1 MLAGSLAGVAARVTT
16 RGHFIFRAVK
26 ILAETGVKGDERAT
40 HLKTSTMVRILLLDT
55 ETNGLPK
62 NRFAPIAEPGN
73 WPAILQLSWAVYTV
87 AGTVVHKVSSRDIG
101 LALNPSIP
109 WDTGAAKIHGLS
121 EAEARRGT
129 APADAFQE
137 LREALRSVDVVVAHN
152 MSFDKPVIRAAAYV
166 EGIRD
171 VWPSDIQEL
180 CTMKEMQPIMRLVSP
195 YYGAGSG
202 KFKAPR
208 LNELYEWLYGHRYDI
223 SGSVLHTAQS
233 DTHCLE
239 QCIKGLLRRG
249 VLVADDASLRVVSSS
264 S

>member
-1 MLAGSLAGVAARVTT
+1 M
-16 RGHFIFRAVK
+16 VK
-26 ILAETGVKGDERAT
+26 
-40 HLKTSTMVRILLLDT
+40 ILLLDT

-87 AGTVVHKVSSRDIG
+87 AGTTVQRIASRDIG
-101 LALNPSIP
+101 LALNPAIP
-109 WDTGAAKIHGLS
+109 WDTGAASIHGLS

-129 APADAFQE
+129 APAIAFTE
-137 LREALRSVDVVVAHN
+137 LGAALRSVDVVVAHN
-152 MSFDKPVIRAAAYV
+152 LSFDKPVIRAAAYV

-171 VWPSDIQEL
+171 VWPAGVQEL
-180 CTMKEMQPIMRLVSP
+180 CTMKEMQPILRLVSP

-202 KFKAPR
+202 KFKAPK

-239 QCIKGLLRRG
+239 QCVKGLLRRG
-249 VLVADDASLRVVSSS
+249 VLVDDGASLRVVSVSS
-264 S
+264 